1 MTDIQQWLTRAERTN
16 FQETSRYVEDIDF
29 CSRLEKASPF
39 VRFIS
44 FGKSPEGR
52 DLPLL
57 IISRDKIFTPE
68 QARQSDSAVILIN
81 NGIHAGEISG
91 KEATYMLLREM
102 LITKSKEAL
111 LDHLI
116 LLVIP
121 VFSVDGHE
129 RMSPYNRINQNG
141 PREMGWRTSSQNMNL
156 NRDWMKADQ
165 PEMRAM
171 LDLFYKW
178 LPDFVIDNHVSDGAD
193 FQYDITWVVD
203 DHFALAEPVSKYFR
217 TQFEPRLIADMNV
230 KGHKVRQ
237 YFEMIDATDPS
248 QGITVGPFE
257 PRFCTGFCTLQNRP
271 ALTTESHALKDF
283 RTQTIAHY
291 DLMEVALQ
299 QFSTD
304 PASLRNAVRA
314 ADRDAMNLQ
323 NDYPIRLRV
332 DRSVS
337 EPIEFYGVEYARE
350 ISPVSGTT
358 KVIYGSDPMEITVPY
373 YRHIVPDLTIRPPAA
388 YVVPQQWT
396 QIISKLEAH
405 HIEYSRLGKEITG
418 VFETYRFTDVS
429 WDPNPFEGHH
439 RVHFK
444 SHSVTEQRTLPAGSV
459 VVRLNQRS
467 NKVIIGLLEPDAPDS
482 VISWGYLDMIFE
494 EKEYGE
500 NYIIEKM
507 ALEMLDG
514 SDSIREEFQ
523 QKLMMD
529 AEFAANPDAR
539 LRFFYERSRYRDERK
554 NAYPVVRINDLSQ
567 LQ

>member
-1 MTDIQQWLTRAERTN
+1 MTNTQQWLTKAERTN
-16 FQETSRYVEDIDF
+16 FQETSRYAEDIEF
-29 CSRLEKASPF
+29 CGRLEKASSY
-39 VRFIS
+39 VRFTN

-52 DLPLL
+52 ELPLL
-57 IISRDKIFTPE
+57 IISRDKVFTPE
-68 QARQSDSAVILIN
+68 QARQSDSAIILIN

-91 KEATYMLLREM
+91 KEATYMLLREI
-102 LITKSKEAL
+102 LITKKLEAL
-111 LDHLI
+111 LNHLI

-129 RMSPYNRINQNG
+129 RVSPYNRINQNG
-141 PREMGWRTSSQNMNL
+141 PVEMGWRTSATNLNL
-156 NRDWMKADQ
+156 NRDWMKAEQ

-203 DHFALAEPVSKYFR
+203 DHFALAKPVSKYFR
-217 TQFEPRLIADMNV
+217 NQFEPRLIQDMNTR
-230 KGHKVRQ
+230 GHKVRQ

-248 QGITVGPFE
+248 KGITPGPFE
-257 PRFCTGFCTLQNRP
+257 PRFCTGFCTLENRP

-291 DLMEVALQ
+291 DLMEAALQ

-304 PASLRNAVRA
+304 PAALRNAVRT
-314 ADRDAMNLQ
+314 ADHEAMQLQ
-323 NDYPIRLRV
+323 SDYPIRLRV

-337 EPIEFYGVEYARE
+337 EPIEFHGVEFTRE
-350 ISPVSGTT
+350 TSSVSGVT
-358 KVIYGSDPMEITVPY
+358 KVMYGSTPIEITVPY
-373 YRHIVPDLTIRPPAA
+373 YRHIVPDLTVRPPVA
-388 YVVPQQWT
+388 YVIPQQWT
-396 QIISKLEAH
+396 QIISRLEAH
-405 HIEYSRLGKEITG
+405 HIEFSRLGKEITG
-418 VFETYRFTDVS
+418 VFETYRFTNVS
-429 WDPNPFEGHH
+429 WDPTPFEGHH
-439 RVHFK
+439 RVHFE
-444 SHSVTEQRTLPAGSV
+444 SHLVTEQRTLPAGSL

-467 NKVIIGLLEPDAPDS
+467 NKVILGLLEPDAPDS

-494 EKEYGE
+494 DKEYGE

-507 ALEMLDG
+507 ALEMLEQ

-523 QKLMMD
+523 RKLMTD
-529 AEFAANPDAR
+529 PEFAASPDAR
-539 LRFFYERSRYRDERK
+539 LRFFYERSPYRDERK
-554 NAYPVVRINDLSQ
+554 NAYPVVRITELSQ